1 VSTLETTNDIAVS
14 LARGRY
20 AVMSRASA
28 LMRGSRGDG
37 PVEER
42 GLQELSGLLMTAL
55 EELKVAE
62 EELRLQNATL
72 EAQRAGIDERTRYY
86 RQLFAQAPMP
96 VIVTDPHGSI
106 VEVNADAATL
116 LRRTPQHLERKPIA
130 ALIPPETRDAFR
142 QQFARLASME
152 DGVTDWRFPLMR
164 TGEVP
169 TVVHA
174 CVRLVRELGP
184 MRSGVYYWAL
194 REAVAN

>member
-28 LMRGSRGDG
+28 LLGGTRGDG
-37 PVEER
+37 QTEER

-86 RQLFAQAPMP
+86 RQLFTQAPIP
-96 VIVTDPHGSI
+96 IIVTDPHGTI
-106 VEVNADAATL
+106 VEVNADAARCCDVRRSISSANRL
-116 LRRTPQHLERKPIA
+116 PHSFLPRRAMPFGNSSRVSLRWTMASPIG
-130 ALIPPETRDAFR
+130 AFR
-142 QQFARLASME
+142 
-152 DGVTDWRFPLMR
+152 
-164 TGEVP
+164 
-169 TVVHA
+169 
-174 CVRLVRELGP
+174 
-184 MRSGVYYWAL
+184 
-194 REAVAN
+194 